1 MHRTDL
7 SSYFQF
13 QQKFLNE
20 FIYIHDSFSSTLKKK
35 KKKKNT
41 PEKRSLLLPE
51 SFRNVSGRV

>member
-35 KKKKNT
+35 KKKKKYT
-41 PEKRSLLLPE
+41 GKAFIATTRKL
-51 SFRNVSGRV
+51 